1 MQCSGEQSCT
11 ALWEVEAAVHFSSWE
26 MFLVIWEGV
35 HSVSASAKS
44 GVPKICKVRQSC
56 QKPTG
61 EQCEH
66 RRRGAVLGF
75 CCLGCWALPCVGLVG
90 VFFETELVWEPFSSF
105 SLRPFISSLKAS
117 PFYREVT
124 ANVPINSVRV
134 RLGSGVMPAHHH
146 PRGKRQTT
154 SGFVSCVLRIKH
166 CIDFEGIQSRI
177 SILLS
182 ACPAHCYTWGR
193 AQRPGKVKI
202 KWDFLCSSPLY
213 NRAFKISN
221 QERYLITL
229 HYPGRLWVCLMRG
242 LIVLNIGG

>member
-146 PRGKRQTT
+146 PRGKDKLLLGLFFFFSVCSVSNIALTLKEFNP
-154 SGFVSCVLRIKH
+154 GFP
-166 CIDFEGIQSRI
+166 F
-177 SILLS
+177 
-182 ACPAHCYTWGR
+182 
-193 AQRPGKVKI
+193 
-202 KWDFLCSSPLY
+202 CSQHALPIVIHGDEHKDL
-213 NRAFKISN
+213 
-221 QERYLITL
+221 ER
-229 HYPGRLWVCLMRG
+229 WK
-242 LIVLNIGG
+242 